1 MVLGVKVL
9 CAVTKVQICK
19 DRNNYLILKTL
30 SFFTLYLYIIIFTE
44 IFDDVLY
51 EIMHKTN

>member
-9 CAVTKVQICK
+9 CAVAKVQICK
-19 DRNNYLILKTL
+19 DRNNHLILKTL

>member
-9 CAVTKVQICK
+9 CAVAKVQICK

-30 SFFTLYLYIIIFTE
+30 SFFTLYLFIIIFTE
-44 IFDDVLY
+44 IFVDVLY